1 MVYFKLEQD
10 VAGEKYTTDSQKVK
24 IIKISARSLAG
35 RPQARLRE
43 IMDASDGSATWDE
56 IALVKAWLNRPGS
69 PQL

>member
-1 MVYFKLEQD
+1 M
-10 VAGEKYTTDSQKVK
+10 AGKEVDLDRLVEPEKQAYL
-24 IIKISARSLAG
+24 AGLFAG

-69 PQL
+69 SQS